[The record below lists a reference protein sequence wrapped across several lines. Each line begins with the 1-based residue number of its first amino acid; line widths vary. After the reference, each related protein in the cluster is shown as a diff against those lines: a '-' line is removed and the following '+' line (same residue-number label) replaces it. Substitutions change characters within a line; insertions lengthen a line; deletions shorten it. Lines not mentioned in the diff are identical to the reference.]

1 MNHGNGF
8 PEKQNRTDWFG
19 RHQPYTDTATVA
31 THTPHSN
38 KDIPLTVAAYSP
50 LIRRLLICSLTIVV
64 SRAITSPL
72 LTLFVSDKL
81 GLNQQDVGLLL
92 GIAVFVATLLSLYGG
107 YIIDRFEKRRLLV
120 LSMASSAVGL
130 VLLTFADNLYLTT
143 LTLIVT
149 ETASAL
155 FLIGSKAIL
164 SDNLPVGQRAKAF
177 SLSYTLTNI
186 GYAVGPMIGVLI
198 AGVFASAPFLIAAAI
213 AFFSIF
219 LMTGIPTGPASA
231 PATAQAQSFLKTLIT
246 LKNDRTLITFTA
258 GCLLST
264 VVHGRF
270 TFYLSQ
276 YLLATSNAKHTMDV
290 MAALLACNAISV
302 ILLQYQVGRFLKRE
316 QLRQWIVAG
325 TGLFILGLIG
335 FSLADSLVSWCV
347 AMFIFTLGEIII
359 YPAEFLFVD
368 TLAPEELRGSYYGAQ
383 NLAALGGALSPVICG
398 FMLMHT
404 PAPSMFYALSAL
416 AAVGG
421 LLCYMSGRRGPIE
434 QN

>member
-1 MNHGNGF
+1 MT
-8 PEKQNRTDWFG
+8 R
-19 RHQPYTDTATVA
+19 
-31 THTPHSN
+31 
-38 KDIPLTVAAYSP
+38 YSP
-50 LIRRLLICSLTIVV
+50 LIHRLLICSLTIVV

-81 GLNQQDVGLLL
+81 GLNQQDVGVLL
-92 GIAVFVATLLSLYGG
+92 GIAVFIATLLSLYGG
-107 YIIDRFEKRRLLV
+107 YIIDRFEKRRLLI

-130 VLLTFADNLYLTT
+130 VLLTFAENLYLTT
-143 LTLIVT
+143 ITLIVT
-149 ETASAL
+149 ETASSL

-164 SDNLPVGQRAKAF
+164 SDNLAVGQRAKAF

-186 GYAVGPMIGVLI
+186 GYAVGPMLGVLI

-219 LMTGIPTGPASA
+219 LMTGIAKDPARS
-231 PATAQAQSFLKTLIT
+231 PVGGQGQSFLKTLIT
-246 LKNDRTLITFTA
+246 LKNDRTLILFTA

-276 YLLATSNAKHTMDV
+276 YLLVTSNPQHTMEI

-302 ILLQYQVGRFLKRE
+302 ILLQYQIGRFLKRE
-316 QLRQWIVAG
+316 QLRQWIVVG

-335 FSLADSLVSWCV
+335 FSVADSLVSWCV

-404 PAPSMFYALSAL
+404 PAPTMFYALSAL
-416 AAVGG
+416 AALGG
-421 LLCYMSGRRGPIE
+421 LLSYTSGRRGKLQQI
-434 QN
+434 

>member
-1 MNHGNGF
+1 M
-8 PEKQNRTDWFG
+8 PAR
-19 RHQPYTDTATVA
+19 
-31 THTPHSN
+31 SN
-38 KDIPLTVAAYSP
+38 KDIHTVTRYSP

-130 VLLTFADNLYLTT
+130 VLLTFAENLYLTT
-143 LTLIVT
+143 ITLIVT

-186 GYAVGPMIGVLI
+186 GYAVGPMLGVLI
-198 AGVFASAPFLIAAAI
+198 AGAFASAPFLIAAAI
-213 AFFSIF
+213 AFFSMF
-219 LMTGIPTGPASA
+219 LMTGIPADPAKVA
-231 PATAQAQSFLKTLIT
+231 PAGQAQSFLKTLIT
-246 LKNDRTLITFTA
+246 LKNDRTLIMFTA

-276 YLLATSNAKHTMDV
+276 YLLVTSNPQHTMEI

-383 NLAALGGALSPVICG
+383 NLAALGGAVSPVICG
-398 FMLMHT
+398 LMLMHT
-404 PAPSMFYALSAL
+404 PAPTMFYALSAL
-416 AAVGG
+416 AALGG
-421 LLCYMSGRRGPIE
+421 LLCYLSGRRGNLK

>member
-1 MNHGNGF
+1 M
-8 PEKQNRTDWFG
+8 PAR
-19 RHQPYTDTATVA
+19 
-31 THTPHSN
+31 SN
-38 KDIPLTVAAYSP
+38 KDIHAVTTYSP

-107 YIIDRFEKRRLLV
+107 YIIDRFEKRRLLI
-120 LSMASSAVGL
+120 LAMLSSAIGL
-130 VLLTFADNLYLTT
+130 VLLTFAENLYLTT
-143 LTLIVT
+143 MTLIVT

-164 SDNLPVGQRAKAF
+164 SENLPVGQRAKAF

-186 GYAVGPMIGVLI
+186 GYAVGPMLGVMI
-198 AGVFASAPFLIAAAI
+198 AGLYTSAPFLIAAAI

-219 LMTGIPTGPASA
+219 LMTGIAKDPARSSVTG
-231 PATAQAQSFLKTLIT
+231 QAQSFLKTLIT
-246 LKNDRTLITFTA
+246 LKNDRTLIMFTA

-276 YLLATSNAKHTMDV
+276 YLLVTSDSKNTMDV
-290 MAALLACNAISV
+290 MAALLACNALSV
-302 ILLQYQVGRFLKRE
+302 ILLQYQIGRFLKRE

-347 AMFIFTLGEIII
+347 AMFIFTLGEMII

-383 NLAALGGALSPVICG
+383 NLAALGGALSPVISG
-398 FMLMHT
+398 FLLMHT
-404 PAPSMFYALSAL
+404 PAPTMFYALSAL
-416 AAVGG
+416 AALGG
-421 LLCYMSGRRGPIE
+421 LLCFMSGRRVPLQ

>member
-1 MNHGNGF
+1 M
-8 PEKQNRTDWFG
+8 T
-19 RHQPYTDTATVA
+19 
-31 THTPHSN
+31 S
-38 KDIPLTVAAYSP
+38 YSP

-107 YIIDRFEKRRLLV
+107 YIIDRFEKRRLLI

-130 VLLTFADNLYLTT
+130 VLLTFAENLYLTT
-143 LTLIVT
+143 ITLIAT
-149 ETASAL
+149 ETASSL

-186 GYAVGPMIGVLI
+186 GYAVGPMLGVLI
-198 AGVFASAPFLIAAAI
+198 AGAFASAPFLIAAAI

-219 LMTGIPTGPASA
+219 LMTGIAKDPARS
-231 PATAQAQSFLKTLIT
+231 PVGGQGQSFLKTLIT
-246 LKNDRTLITFTA
+246 LKNDRTLILFTA

-276 YLLATSNAKHTMDV
+276 YLLVTSNPQNTMEI

-302 ILLQYQVGRFLKRE
+302 ILLQYQIGRFLKRE

-404 PAPSMFYALSAL
+404 PAPTMFYALSAL
-416 AAVGG
+416 AALGG
-421 LLCYMSGRRGPIE
+421 LLCYTSGRRSKLQ

>member
-1 MNHGNGF
+1 M
-8 PEKQNRTDWFG
+8 PAR
-19 RHQPYTDTATVA
+19 
-31 THTPHSN
+31 SN
-38 KDIPLTVAAYSP
+38 KDIHVVTSYSP

-107 YIIDRFEKRRLLV
+107 YIIDRFEKRRLLI
-120 LSMASSAVGL
+120 LSMASSAIGL
-130 VLLTFADNLYLTT
+130 VLLTFAENLYLTT
-143 LTLIVT
+143 ITLIVT
-149 ETASAL
+149 ETASSL

-186 GYAVGPMIGVLI
+186 GYAVGPMLGVLI
-198 AGVFASAPFLIAAAI
+198 AGAFASAPFLVAAAI

-219 LMTGIPTGPASA
+219 LMTGIAKDPARASVTG
-231 PATAQAQSFLKTLIT
+231 QAQSFLKTLVT
-246 LKNDRTLITFTA
+246 LKNDRTLIMFTA

-276 YLLATSNAKHTMDV
+276 YLLVTSDSKHTMDV

-302 ILLQYQVGRFLKRE
+302 ILLQYQIGRFLKRE

-368 TLAPEELRGSYYGAQ
+368 TLAPEDLRGSYYGAQ

-398 FMLMHT
+398 FMLMRT
-404 PAPSMFYALSAL
+404 PAPTMFYALSAL
-416 AAVGG
+416 AALGG
-421 LLCYMSGRRGPIE
+421 LLCYLSGRRGNLK

>member
-1 MNHGNGF
+1 M
-8 PEKQNRTDWFG
+8 PAR
-19 RHQPYTDTATVA
+19 
-31 THTPHSN
+31 SN
-38 KDIPLTVAAYSP
+38 KDIRVVTSYSP

-107 YIIDRFEKRRLLV
+107 YIIDRFEKRRLLI

-130 VLLTFADNLYLTT
+130 VLLTFAENLYLTT
-143 LTLIVT
+143 ITLIVT
-149 ETASAL
+149 ETASSL

-186 GYAVGPMIGVLI
+186 GYAVGPMLGVLI
-198 AGVFASAPFLIAAAI
+198 AGAFASAPFLIAAAI

-219 LMTGIPTGPASA
+219 LMTGIAKEPTRSPVGG
-231 PATAQAQSFLKTLIT
+231 QGQSFLKTLIT
-246 LKNDRTLITFTA
+246 LKNDRTLILFTA

-276 YLLATSNAKHTMDV
+276 YLLVTSNPQHTMEI
-290 MAALLACNAISV
+290 MAAVLACNAISV
-302 ILLQYQVGRFLKRE
+302 ILLQYQIGRFLKRE
-316 QLRQWIVAG
+316 QLRQWIMAG

-404 PAPSMFYALSAL
+404 PAPTMFYALSAL
-416 AAVGG
+416 AALGG
-421 LLCYMSGRRGPIE
+421 LLCYTSGRRSKLQ

>member
-1 MNHGNGF
+1 MT
-8 PEKQNRTDWFG
+8 R
-19 RHQPYTDTATVA
+19 
-31 THTPHSN
+31 
-38 KDIPLTVAAYSP
+38 YSP

-130 VLLTFADNLYLTT
+130 LLLTFAENLYLTT
-143 LTLIVT
+143 ITLIVT

-186 GYAVGPMIGVLI
+186 GYAVGPMLGVLI
-198 AGVFASAPFLIAAAI
+198 AGAFASAPFLIAAAI

-219 LMTGIPTGPASA
+219 LMTGIPADPAKVA
-231 PATAQAQSFLKTLIT
+231 PAGQAQSFLKTLIT
-246 LKNDRTLITFTA
+246 LKNDRTLILFTA

-276 YLLATSNAKHTMDV
+276 YLLVTSNPRHTMEI

-347 AMFIFTLGEIII
+347 AMFIFTLGEMII

-383 NLAALGGALSPVICG
+383 NLAALGGAVSPVICG
-398 FMLMHT
+398 FMLMHS
-404 PAPSMFYALSAL
+404 PAPTMFYALSAL
-416 AAVGG
+416 AALGG
-421 LLCYMSGRRGPIE
+421 LLCYMSGRRGDLK

>member
-1 MNHGNGF
+1 M
-8 PEKQNRTDWFG
+8 T
-19 RHQPYTDTATVA
+19 
-31 THTPHSN
+31 S
-38 KDIPLTVAAYSP
+38 YSP

-107 YIIDRFEKRRLLV
+107 YIIDRFEKRRLLI

-130 VLLTFADNLYLTT
+130 VLLTFAENLYLTT
-143 LTLIVT
+143 ITLIVT
-149 ETASAL
+149 ETASSL

-186 GYAVGPMIGVLI
+186 GYAVGPMFGVLI
-198 AGVFASAPFLIAAAI
+198 AGAFASAPFLIAAAI

-219 LMTGIPTGPASA
+219 LMTGIAKDPARS
-231 PATAQAQSFLKTLIT
+231 PVGGQGQSFLKTLIT
-246 LKNDRTLITFTA
+246 LKNDRTLILFTA

-276 YLLATSNAKHTMDV
+276 YLLVTSNPQHTMEI

-302 ILLQYQVGRFLKRE
+302 ILLQYQIGRFLKRE
-316 QLRQWIVAG
+316 QLRQWIMAG

-404 PAPSMFYALSAL
+404 PAPTMFYALSAL
-416 AAVGG
+416 AALGG
-421 LLCYMSGRRGPIE
+421 LLCYTSGRRSKLQ

>member
-1 MNHGNGF
+1 V
-8 PEKQNRTDWFG
+8 T
-19 RHQPYTDTATVA
+19 
-31 THTPHSN
+31 S
-38 KDIPLTVAAYSP
+38 YSP

-120 LSMASSAVGL
+120 LSMASSAIGL
-130 VLLTFADNLYLTT
+130 VLLTFAENLYLTT
-143 LTLIVT
+143 ITLIVT
-149 ETASAL
+149 ETASSL

-164 SDNLPVGQRAKAF
+164 SDNLEVGQRAKAF

-186 GYAVGPMIGVLI
+186 GYAVGPMLGVLI
-198 AGVFASAPFLIAAAI
+198 AGAFSSAPFLIAAAI

-219 LMTGIPTGPASA
+219 LMTGIPGKPASVSL
-231 PATAQAQSFLKTLIT
+231 TGQAQSFLKTLVT

-276 YLLATSNAKHTMDV
+276 YLLVVSNPRHTMEI

-302 ILLQYQVGRFLKRE
+302 ILLQYQIGRFLKRE

-383 NLAALGGALSPVICG
+383 NLAALGGALSPMICG

-404 PAPSMFYALSAL
+404 PAPTMFYALSAL

-421 LLCYMSGRRGPIE
+421 LLCNISGRRSHSK

>member
-1 MNHGNGF
+1 M
-8 PEKQNRTDWFG
+8 T
-19 RHQPYTDTATVA
+19 T
-31 THTPHSN
+31 
-38 KDIPLTVAAYSP
+38 YSP

-120 LSMASSAVGL
+120 LSMASSAIGL
-130 VLLTFADNLYLTT
+130 VLLTFAENLYLTT
-143 LTLIVT
+143 ITLIVT
-149 ETASAL
+149 ETASSL

-164 SDNLPVGQRAKAF
+164 SDNLEVGQRARAF

-186 GYAVGPMIGVLI
+186 GYAVGPMLGVLI
-198 AGVFASAPFLIAAAI
+198 AGAFASAPFLIAAAI

-219 LMTGIPTGPASA
+219 LMTGIPGNPASVSS
-231 PATAQAQSFLKTLIT
+231 TGQAQSFLKTLVT

-276 YLLATSNAKHTMDV
+276 YLLVISNPRHTMEI

-302 ILLQYQVGRFLKRE
+302 ILLQYQIGRFLKRQ

-347 AMFIFTLGEIII
+347 AIFIFTLGEIII

-383 NLAALGGALSPVICG
+383 NLAALGGALSPMICG

-404 PAPSMFYALSAL
+404 PAPMMFYALSAL

-421 LLCYMSGRRGPIE
+421 LLCYISGRRSHSK

>member
-1 MNHGNGF
+1 MIGLM
-8 PEKQNRTDWFG
+8 PAR
-19 RHQPYTDTATVA
+19 
-31 THTPHSN
+31 SN
-38 KDIPLTVAAYSP
+38 KDIHAVTTYSP
-50 LIRRLLICSLTIVV
+50 LVRRLLICSLTIVV

-120 LSMASSAVGL
+120 LSMASSAIGL
-130 VLLTFADNLYLTT
+130 VLLTFAENLYLTT
-143 LTLIVT
+143 ITLIVT
-149 ETASAL
+149 ETASSL

-164 SDNLPVGQRAKAF
+164 SDNLEVGQRARAF

-186 GYAVGPMIGVLI
+186 GYAVGPMLGVLI
-198 AGVFASAPFLIAAAI
+198 AGAFASAPFLIAAAI

-219 LMTGIPTGPASA
+219 LMTGIPGNPASVSS
-231 PATAQAQSFLKTLIT
+231 TGQAQSFLKTLVT

-276 YLLATSNAKHTMDV
+276 YLLVISNPRHTMEI

-302 ILLQYQVGRFLKRE
+302 ILLQYQIGRFLKRE

-383 NLAALGGALSPVICG
+383 NLAALGGALSPMICG

-404 PAPSMFYALSAL
+404 PAPTMFYALSTL

-421 LLCYMSGRRGPIE
+421 LLCYISGRRSHSK

>member
-1 MNHGNGF
+1 M
-8 PEKQNRTDWFG
+8 PAR
-19 RHQPYTDTATVA
+19 
-31 THTPHSN
+31 SN
-38 KDIPLTVAAYSP
+38 KDIHAVTRYSP

-130 VLLTFADNLYLTT
+130 VLLTFAENLYLTT
-143 LTLIVT
+143 ITLIVT

-186 GYAVGPMIGVLI
+186 GYAVGPMLGVLI
-198 AGVFASAPFLIAAAI
+198 AGAFASAPFLIAAAI

-219 LMTGIPTGPASA
+219 LMTGIPANPAKA
-231 PATAQAQSFLKTLIT
+231 PLAGQAQSFLKTLIT
-246 LKNDRTLITFTA
+246 LKNDRTLILFTA

-276 YLLATSNAKHTMDV
+276 YLLVTSNPRHTMEI

-347 AMFIFTLGEIII
+347 AMFIFTLGEMII

-383 NLAALGGALSPVICG
+383 NLAALGGAVSPVICG
-398 FMLMHT
+398 FMLMHS
-404 PAPSMFYALSAL
+404 PAPTMFYALSAL
-416 AAVGG
+416 AALGG
-421 LLCYMSGRRGPIE
+421 LLCYMSGRRGDLK

>member
-1 MNHGNGF
+1 M
-8 PEKQNRTDWFG
+8 T
-19 RHQPYTDTATVA
+19 T
-31 THTPHSN
+31 
-38 KDIPLTVAAYSP
+38 YSP

-120 LSMASSAVGL
+120 LSMASSAIGL
-130 VLLTFADNLYLTT
+130 VLLTFAENLYLTT
-143 LTLIVT
+143 ITLIVS
-149 ETASAL
+149 ETASSL

-164 SDNLPVGQRAKAF
+164 SDNLAVGQRAKAF

-186 GYAVGPMIGVLI
+186 GYAVGPMLGVLI
-198 AGVFASAPFLIAAAI
+198 AGAFASAPFLIAAAI

-219 LMTGIPTGPASA
+219 LMTGIPRDPASV
-231 PATAQAQSFLKTLIT
+231 PLTGQAQSFLKTLIT
-246 LKNDRTLITFTA
+246 LKNDRTLILFTA

-276 YLLATSNAKHTMDV
+276 YLPVTSNPQHTMEI

-302 ILLQYQVGRFLKRE
+302 ILLQYQIGRFLKRE

-398 FMLMHT
+398 FMLMRT
-404 PAPSMFYALSAL
+404 PAPTMFYALSAL
-416 AAVGG
+416 AALGG
-421 LLCYMSGRRGPIE
+421 LLCYISGRRGNLK

>member
-1 MNHGNGF
+1 
-8 PEKQNRTDWFG
+8 
-19 RHQPYTDTATVA
+19 VA
-31 THTPHSN
+31 T
-38 KDIPLTVAAYSP
+38 YS
-50 LIRRLLICSLTIVV
+50 LVVRRLLICSLTIVV

-72 LTLFVSDKL
+72 LTLFVSAKL

-92 GIAVFVATLLSLYGG
+92 GIAVFVATLLALYGG
-107 YIIDRFEKRRLLV
+107 YILDRFEKRRLLI
-120 LSMASSAVGL
+120 LSMLSSAIGL
-130 VLLTFADNLYLTT
+130 VLLTFAENLYLTAA
-143 LTLIVT
+143 TLIVS
-149 ETASAL
+149 ETATAL
-155 FLIGSKAIL
+155 FLIASKAIL

-186 GYAVGPMIGVLI
+186 GYAVGPMLGVLL
-198 AGVFASAPFLIAAAI
+198 AGAYTPAPFLVAASI

-219 LMTGIPTGPASA
+219 LMTGIPKDPARAALVSQ
-231 PATAQAQSFLKTLIT
+231 TQSFVKTLIT
-246 LKNDRTLITFTA
+246 LKNDRTLIMFTA

-276 YLLATSNAKHTMDV
+276 YLLVTSNPEHTMEI

-302 ILLQYQVGRFLKRE
+302 ILLQYQIGRFLKRE
-316 QLRQWIVAG
+316 HLRHWILAG
-325 TGLFILGLIG
+325 TALFIAGLIG
-335 FSLADSLVSWCV
+335 FSLANSVLSWCV
-347 AMFIFTLGEIII
+347 AMFIFTLGETII

-368 TLAPEELRGSYYGAQ
+368 TLAPEALRGSYYGAQ

-398 FMLMHT
+398 FLLLHT
-404 PAPSMFYALSAL
+404 PAPTMFYALSAL

-421 LLCYMSGRRGPIE
+421 LLCFMSGRNTPLK

>member
-1 MNHGNGF
+1 MHANILNKDIR
-8 PEKQNRTDWFG
+8 P
-19 RHQPYTDTATVA
+19 TVA
-31 THTPHSN
+31 T
-38 KDIPLTVAAYSP
+38 YS
-50 LIRRLLICSLTIVV
+50 LVIRRLMICSLTIVV

-72 LTLFVSDKL
+72 LTLFLSNKL

-92 GIAVFVATLLSLYGG
+92 GIAVFIATLLALYGG
-107 YIIDRFEKRRLLV
+107 YIIDRLEKRRLLI
-120 LSMASSAVGL
+120 LAMLSSAIGF

-143 LTLIVT
+143 LTLVIT

-164 SDNLPVGQRAKAF
+164 SENLPIGQRAKAF
-177 SLSYTLTNI
+177 SLRYTLTNI
-186 GYAVGPMIGVLI
+186 GYATGPMLGVVI
-198 AGVFASAPFLIAAAI
+198 AGVYPIAPFLIAGAI

-219 LMTGIPTGPASA
+219 LMSGIPKDAAPTPAIGQ
-231 PATAQAQSFLKTLIT
+231 PQSFLKTLIS
-246 LKNDRTLITFTA
+246 LKNDRTLIMFTC

-270 TFYLSQ
+270 TLYLSQ
-276 YLLATSNAKHTMDV
+276 YLLVTQDSKRALQT

-302 ILLQYQVGRFLKRE
+302 ILLQYQIGRFLKRE
-316 QLRQWIVAG
+316 QLRYWIAG
-325 TGLFILGLIG
+325 GTSLFIVGLIG

-347 AMFIFTLGEIII
+347 AMFIFTLGEMII

-383 NLAALGGALSPVICG
+383 NLAALGGALSPMICG
-398 FMLMHT
+398 FLLMHT
-404 PAPSMFYALSAL
+404 PAPTMFYALSGL
-416 AAVGG
+416 TAVGG
-421 LLCYMSGRRGPIE
+421 LLCFLSGRRVAIL

>member
-1 MNHGNGF
+1 M
-8 PEKQNRTDWFG
+8 T
-19 RHQPYTDTATVA
+19 T
-31 THTPHSN
+31 
-38 KDIPLTVAAYSP
+38 YSP

-130 VLLTFADNLYLTT
+130 VLLTFAENLYLTT
-143 LTLIVT
+143 ITLIVT

-186 GYAVGPMIGVLI
+186 GYAVGPMLGVLI
-198 AGVFASAPFLIAAAI
+198 AGAFASAPFLIAAAI

-219 LMTGIPTGPASA
+219 LMTGIPADPAKGAPAS
-231 PATAQAQSFLKTLIT
+231 QAQSFLKTLIT
-246 LKNDRTLITFTA
+246 LKNDRTLIMFTA

-276 YLLATSNAKHTMDV
+276 YLLVTSNPRHTMEI

-368 TLAPEELRGSYYGAQ
+368 TLAPEALRGSYYGAQ
-383 NLAALGGALSPVICG
+383 NLAALGGAVSPVICG

-404 PAPSMFYALSAL
+404 PAPTMFYALSAL
-416 AAVGG
+416 AALGG
-421 LLCYMSGRRGPIE
+421 LLCYMSGRRGNLK

>member
-1 MNHGNGF
+1 M
-8 PEKQNRTDWFG
+8 T
-19 RHQPYTDTATVA
+19 T
-31 THTPHSN
+31 
-38 KDIPLTVAAYSP
+38 YSP
-50 LIRRLLICSLTIVV
+50 LIRRLLVCSLTIVV

-107 YIIDRFEKRRLLV
+107 YIIDRFEKRRLLI
-120 LSMASSAVGL
+120 LAMLSSAIGL
-130 VLLTFADNLYLTT
+130 VLLTFAENLYLTT
-143 LTLIVT
+143 MTLIVT

-164 SDNLPVGQRAKAF
+164 SENLPMGQRAKAF

-186 GYAVGPMIGVLI
+186 GYAVGPMLGVLI
-198 AGVFASAPFLIAAAI
+198 AGAFASAPFLVAATI

-219 LMTGIPTGPASA
+219 LMTGIATDPARGSVGG
-231 PATAQAQSFLKTLIT
+231 QAQSFLKTLIT
-246 LKNDRTLITFTA
+246 LKNDRTLIMFTA

-276 YLLATSNAKHTMDV
+276 YLLVTSDSKHTMDV
-290 MAALLACNAISV
+290 MAALLACNALSV

-347 AMFIFTLGEIII
+347 AMFVFTLGEIII

-383 NLAALGGALSPVICG
+383 NLAALGGALSPVISG
-398 FMLMHT
+398 FLLMHT
-404 PAPSMFYALSAL
+404 PAPTMFYALSAL
-416 AAVGG
+416 AGLGG
-421 LLCYMSGRRGPIE
+421 LLCFMSGRRPGLK
-434 QN
+434 QH